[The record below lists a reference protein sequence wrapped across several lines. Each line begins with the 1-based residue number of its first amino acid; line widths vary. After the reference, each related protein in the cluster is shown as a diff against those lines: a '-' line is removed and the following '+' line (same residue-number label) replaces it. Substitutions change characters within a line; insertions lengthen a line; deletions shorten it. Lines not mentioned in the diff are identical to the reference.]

1 MADSFNGVRVPA
13 DGARIT
19 YRNGKYQIPDK
30 PILPFIEGD
39 GTGRDIWRAS
49 VRVFDAAVEK
59 AYKGKRGV
67 AWYEVFA
74 GEKAKAKFNTWL
86 PDDTVSAVK
95 EFRVAIK
102 GPLTTP
108 VGGGIRS
115 LNVALRQILD
125 LYACVRPVKYYRGV
139 PSPVKHPERM
149 DVVIFRE
156 NTEDVYAGIEWEQG
170 TAEAARLIEFLNQD
184 MLKGG
189 KKQVRLD
196 SGVGIKPIS
205 VTGTKRLV
213 RMAIQHALENGR
225 KSVTLVHKGNIQKF
239 TEGAFRKWGY
249 ELATEEFRDRVV
261 TERESWILDNK
272 DRNPNLSVEENANL
286 VEPGLEFATPEFRQS
301 VYQEVT
307 EVLDAIYGTHG
318 RGAWKQKLMIND
330 RIADSIFQQVVTRA
344 DEYAVL
350 ATPNLNGDYISDACA
365 AQVGGLGIAPGAN
378 IGDGYAI
385 FEATHG
391 TAPKYA
397 DKDVINPGSVIL
409 SGVMMFRFLGWN
421 EAADLIE
428 SGMERTIEQKKVTY
442 DFERLM
448 EGAKRV
454 KTSEF
459 GDSIIE
465 NMDVAQ
471 LAGVR

>member
-1 MADSFNGVRVPA
+1 MAGSYNGVLIPS
-13 DGARIT
+13 DGKKIG
-19 YRNGKYQIPDK
+19 YSSGKYDVPDT
-30 PILPFIEGD
+30 PIIPFIEGD
-39 GTGRDIWRAS
+39 GTGRDIWKAS
-49 VRVFDAAVEK
+49 LRVFDAAVEK
-59 AYKGKRGV
+59 AYQGKRRV

-74 GEKAKAKFNTWL
+74 GEKAKSTFDNWL
-86 PDDTVSAVK
+86 PDDTVAAIR

-108 VGGGIRS
+108 IGGGIRS

-125 LYACVRPVKYYRGV
+125 LYGCVRPVKYYAGV

-149 DVVIFRE
+149 NIVLFRE

-170 TAEAARLIEFLNQD
+170 TPEVAKLIEFLNKE

-189 KKQVRLD
+189 KKQVRTD

-205 VTGTKRLV
+205 IFATKRLV
-213 RMAIQHALENGR
+213 RMAIQHGLKN
-225 KSVTLVHKGNIQKF
+225 KLKTVTLVHKGNIQKF

-249 ELATEEFRDRVV
+249 ELAAEEFRDKVV

-272 DRNPNLSVEENANL
+272 DKNPNLSAEENAAL
-286 VEPGLEFATPEFRQS
+286 VEPGLEYAPPEFGKS
-301 VYQEVT
+301 VAEEVRS
-307 EVLDAIYGTHG
+307 VLDSIYATHG
-318 RGAWKQKLMIND
+318 HGAWKKKLMIND

-344 DEYAVL
+344 NEYSVL

-365 AQVGGLGIAPGAN
+365 AQGGGLGIAPGAN

-409 SGVMMFRFLGWN
+409 SGVMMLRFLGWN
-421 EAADLIE
+421 EAADLVE
-428 SGMERTIEQKKVTY
+428 KGLERTIEQKKVTY
-442 DFERLM
+442 DFHRLM
-448 EGAKRV
+448 EGATKV
-454 KTSEF
+454 STSQF
-459 GDSIIE
+459 ADSIIE
-465 NMDVAQ
+465 NMSATVMSA
-471 LAGVR
+471 V

>member
-307 EVLDAIYGTHG
+307 EVLGAIYGTHG

>member
-1 MADSFNGVRVPA
+1 MAPFNGVPVPSN
-13 DGARIT
+13 GQKIE
-19 YRNGKYQIPDK
+19 YSNGKYRVPDH
-30 PILPFIEGD
+30 PIVPFIEGD
-39 GTGRDIWRAS
+39 GTGRDIWKAS
-49 VRVFDAAVEK
+49 VRVFDAGVEK
-59 AYKGKRGV
+59 AYQGKRSV

-74 GEKAKAKFNTWL
+74 GEKAKARFNNWL
-86 PDDTVSAVK
+86 PDETVSAIR

-115 LNVALRQILD
+115 LNVALRQTLD
-125 LYACVRPVKYYRGV
+125 LYSCIRPVKYYAGV

-149 DVVIFRE
+149 NIVIFRE
-156 NTEDVYAGIEWEQG
+156 NTEDVYIGIEWEQG
-170 TAEAARLIEFLNQD
+170 TADAKRLIEFLNKD

-189 KKQVRLD
+189 KKQIRLD

-213 RMAIQHALENGR
+213 RMAIQHALDNKN

-239 TEGAFRKWGY
+239 TEGAFRQWGY
-249 ELATEEFRDRVV
+249 DLATEEFRDKVI
-261 TERESWILDNK
+261 TERESWIIDNK
-272 DRNPNLSVEENANL
+272 DRNPHLSTEENANL
-286 VEPGLEFATPEFRQS
+286 IEPGLEFAQEDFRQTI
-301 VYQEVT
+301 YKEVDNC
-307 EVLDAIYGTHG
+307 LDSIYSTHG
-318 RGAWKQKLMIND
+318 KGAWKKKLMIND

-344 DEYAVL
+344 DEYSVL

-409 SGVMMFRFLGWN
+409 SGVMMFRFMGWA

-428 SGMERTIEQKKVTY
+428 QSLERTIEQKKVTY

-448 EGAKRV
+448 DGATKV

-459 GDSIIE
+459 ANCMID
-465 NMDVAQ
+465 NMRVPVA
-471 LAGVR
+471 AD

>member
-1 MADSFNGVRVPA
+1 MGSSYNNVPVPGGERIAYNNG
-13 DGARIT
+13 G
-19 YRNGKYQIPDK
+19 YRIPDT
-30 PILPFIEGD
+30 PIIPFIEGD
-39 GTGRDIWRAS
+39 GTGRDIWKAS
-49 VRVFDAAVEK
+49 VRAFDAAVQK
-59 AYKGKRGV
+59 AYSGKRRV

-74 GEKAKAKFNTWL
+74 GEKSKAKFNTWL
-86 PDDTVSAVK
+86 PDDTVNAIRD
-95 EFRVAIK
+95 FRVAIK

-125 LYACVRPVKYYRGV
+125 LYACVRPVKYYHGV

-149 DVVIFRE
+149 DIVIFRE
-156 NTEDVYAGIEWEQG
+156 NTEDVYAGVEWEQG
-170 TAEAARLIEFLNQD
+170 TAEAARLINFLNQE

-189 KKQVRLD
+189 KKQIRPD

-213 RMAIQHALENGR
+213 RMAIQFALENAR
-225 KSVTLVHKGNIQKF
+225 KTVTLVHKGNIQKF

-249 ELATEEFRDRVV
+249 ELAKDEFRDQIV

-272 DRNPNLSVEENANL
+272 DRNPSISIEENANL
-286 VEPGLEFATPEFRQS
+286 IEPGMEFATEEFRQS
-301 VYQEVT
+301 VYSEVKV
-307 EVLDAIYGTHG
+307 VLDSIYGTHG
-318 RGAWKQKLMIND
+318 QGRWKNKLMIND

-344 DEYAVL
+344 DEYSVL

-397 DKDVINPGSVIL
+397 DKDVINPGSVML

-428 SGMERTIEQKKVTY
+428 QGMERTIDQKRVTY

-448 EGAKRV
+448 PGAIKVR
-454 KTSEF
+454 TSEF
-459 GDSIIE
+459 ADFVIQ
-465 NMDVAQ
+465 NMNALVLSA
-471 LAGVR
+471 AH

>member
-1 MADSFNGVRVPA
+1 MAQSFNGVAVPA
-13 DGARIT
+13 DGARIS
-19 YRNGKYQIPDK
+19 YKDGSYQIPDN
-30 PILPFIEGD
+30 PIVPFIEGD
-39 GTGRDIWRAS
+39 GTGRDIWKAS
-49 VRVFDAAVEK
+49 VRVFNAAVEK
-59 AYKGKRGV
+59 AYKGKRRV

-74 GEKAKAKFNTWL
+74 GEKAKAKFDTWL
-86 PDDTVSAVK
+86 PDDTVDAVR

-125 LYACVRPVKYYRGV
+125 LYGCVRPVKYYKGV

-149 DVVIFRE
+149 DLVIFRE
-156 NTEDVYAGIEWEQG
+156 NTEDVYAGIEWEEG
-170 TAEAARLIEFLNQD
+170 SAEAAKLIEFLNKD

-189 KKQVRLD
+189 KKQIRLD

-213 RMAIQHALENGR
+213 RMAIKHALDSGR

-249 ELATEEFRDRVV
+249 ELATDEFRDKVV
-261 TERESWILDNK
+261 TERESWIIDNK
-272 DRNPNLSVEENANL
+272 DKNPNLSVEENANL
-286 VEPGLEFATPEFRQS
+286 TEPGLEFAPEEFRKS
-301 VYQEVT
+301 IYKEVR
-307 EVLDAIYGTHG
+307 EVLDRIYATHG
-318 RGAWKQKLMIND
+318 HGAWKKKLMIND

-344 DEYAVL
+344 DEYTVL

-397 DKDVINPGSVIL
+397 NLDKINPGSVIL
-409 SGVMMFRFLGWN
+409 SGVMMLEYMGWN
-421 EAADLIE
+421 EAATLIIKGVE
-428 SGMERTIEQKKVTY
+428 KAIKSKRVTY
-442 DFERLM
+442 DLARQM
-448 EGAKRV
+448 TGATEIS
-454 KTSEF
+454 TSAF
-459 GDSIIE
+459 GDQVITGMKS
-465 NMDVAQ
+465 
-471 LAGVR
+471 